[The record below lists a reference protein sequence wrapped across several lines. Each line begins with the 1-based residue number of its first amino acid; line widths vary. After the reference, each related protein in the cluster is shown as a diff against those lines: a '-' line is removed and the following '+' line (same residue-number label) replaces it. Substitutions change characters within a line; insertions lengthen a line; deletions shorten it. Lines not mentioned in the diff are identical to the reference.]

1 MMRYRDRR
9 GCQPQ
14 QTRLHSYIHSEEQS
28 EVGARRRQSGSGFAH
43 EGMTKKTARHTH
55 VHTHQGGA
63 ATPRELKK
71 RESALPKQLRTEKI
85 GRDDSLFNQ

>member
-1 MMRYRDRR
+1 MMGYRGKR

-14 QTRLHSYIHSEEQS
+14 QTRVRSYNHSEKHS

-55 VHTHQGGA
+55 VHTHQGSA
-63 ATPRELKK
+63 ATPRELIK
-71 RESALPKQLRTEKI
+71 RESALQIQLRTEKI
-85 GRDDSLFNQ
+85 SHDDFPFNQ